1 MGSETKTTVGR
12 LGAVLAV
19 LLILV
24 IGPPPAEA
32 NPISGIFKIIGGV
45 LRLPLSTLIGTF
57 SGPPI
62 LGTVFGAV
70 NGAIQGLGMVASGAL
85 ELVSDGVGV
94 AKTVGPYLIPIF
106 L

>member
-1 MGSETKTTVGR
+1 MGSETKTTKSLSV
-12 LGAVLAV
+12 AAALAV
-19 LLILV
+19 CLLCFAAT
-24 IGPPPAEA
+24 AEA

-45 LRLPLSTLIGTF
+45 LQVPLSMLVGTF

-62 LGTVFGAV
+62 LGTAFGAV
-70 NGAIQGLGMVASGAL
+70 NGVIQGLGMVASGAL